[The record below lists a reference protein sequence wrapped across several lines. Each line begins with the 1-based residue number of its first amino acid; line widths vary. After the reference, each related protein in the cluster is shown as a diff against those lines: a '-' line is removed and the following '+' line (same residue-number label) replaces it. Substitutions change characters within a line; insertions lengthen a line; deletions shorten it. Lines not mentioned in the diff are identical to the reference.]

1 MISRLVF
8 PIMLALA
15 GISCT
20 FMLKAQESLSLTQAI
35 EIGLRNNYQIQIA
48 EREASIAAINN
59 DWAVAGRYPAILF
72 SVNVNNSFNANKN
85 PASFLREFN
94 SLNSGVVP
102 GIEANWILFDGHRV
116 RLTKQQLE
124 RLQQLGQGNAQIA
137 VENGIQQIIMSYYNA
152 LVENERLEVRRKVLN
167 LSRDRLDYEKTRRDY
182 GQASTFDVL
191 QTQDAY
197 INDSTN
203 YLLQL
208 TNYQNAL
215 RNLNLSMGVDDLGKT
230 YMLTDKLA
238 YDAPEYDLGTLKSR
252 MQASN
257 RTLANLLVNRELA
270 SVQTKLAE
278 RENDPSLSL
287 RTGATYTLSRNHIA
301 TGVTSQ
307 GEDRDFSG
315 VRNTAFNGFVN
326 VTFSYPLYDWGLNK
340 RNIQTAQLNE
350 TIVQLDMEDVK
361 RTLNAQLENTLAQYN
376 SQKQLVDVTGQLV
389 VNAQRNL
396 EIAEERFRGGLINA
410 FDYRTIQLGYINAT
424 QSQLNTFFNLKTTET
439 ELIRLIGGLVR

>member
-1 MISRLVF
+1 MITRIVYSVLLSLGC
-8 PIMLALA
+8 LAPFL
-15 GISCT
+15 SH
-20 FMLKAQESLSLTQAI
+20 AQEALSLAQAI
-35 EIGLRNNYQIQIA
+35 ETGLRNNYQIQIA
-48 EREASIAAINN
+48 EREASIAALNN
-59 DWAVAGRYPAILF
+59 DWTVAGRYPTINL
-72 SVNVNNSFNANKN
+72 SLNVNNSFTSNNN

-102 GIEANWILFDGHRV
+102 GVEATWVLFDGHKV
-116 RLTKQQLE
+116 RLNKEQLE

-137 VENGIQQIIMSYYNA
+137 VENGIQMVIMSYYSA

-197 INDSTN
+197 INDSTS

-208 TNYQNAL
+208 TNYENAL
-215 RNLNLSMGVDDLGKT
+215 RSLNLSMGVDDLSKKYT
-230 YMLTDKLA
+230 LTDKLA
-238 YDAPEYDLGTLKSR
+238 YTAPDYELGVLKSR
-252 MQASN
+252 MLLTN
-257 RTLANLLVNRELA
+257 RTLSNLSISRELA

-278 RENDPSLSL
+278 SENDPSLSL

-301 TGVTSQ
+301 TGVTSS
-307 GEDRDFSG
+307 GEERDFGG

-326 VTFSYPLYDWGLNK
+326 FTLAYPLYDWGLRK
-340 RNIQTAQLNE
+340 RNIQSAQLNE
-350 TIVQLDMEDVK
+350 TIVQLNIEDLK
-361 RTLNAQLENTLAQYN
+361 RTLSAQLENTLAQYN
-376 SQKQLVDVTGQLV
+376 SQKQLVEVTGQLV
-389 VNAQRNL
+389 ANAQRNL

-439 ELIRLIGGLVR
+439 ELVRLIGGLVR